1 MAISQ
6 TEIDD
11 AIEMFSPLGPI
22 RTRKMM
28 GGLTIYAHD
37 MTFAIYDPDSGYY
50 LKSDAQTHDLFEEA
64 GVSKFTFE
72 MKDGKSATM
81 NYYAMPE
88 DCYDDPDALM
98 YWARLSLDVAL
109 RANSKKKKKKKT

>member
-1 MAISQ
+1 MAITQ
-6 TEIDD
+6 TEVDD
-11 AIEMFSPLGPI
+11 AIELFSGLGPI

-37 MTFAIYDPDSGYY
+37 LTFAIYDPDSGYY

-88 DCYDDPDALM
+88 ACYDDPDELM
-98 YWARLSLDVAL
+98 LWARRSLDVAL
-109 RANSKKKKKKKT
+109 RAKRKKAAKKKN